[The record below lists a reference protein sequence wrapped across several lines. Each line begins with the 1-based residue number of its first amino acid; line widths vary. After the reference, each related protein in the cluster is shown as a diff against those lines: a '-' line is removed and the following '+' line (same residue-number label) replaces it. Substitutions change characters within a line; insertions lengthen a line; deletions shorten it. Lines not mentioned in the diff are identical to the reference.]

1 MSKYAPLW
9 SYIKENGTEK
19 FKLGFK
25 EIEDIIGAPINH
37 SFLKY
42 KKELLT
48 YGYKVEKISMKE
60 KTVKFEKLE

>member
-1 MSKYAPLW
+1 MSKYDPLW
-9 SYIKENGTEK
+9 NYIKENGTEK

-42 KKELLT
+42 KKELLPF
-48 YGYKVEKISMKE
+48 GYKVEKISMKE
-60 KTVKFEKLE
+60 KTVKFEKV